1 MRRYLILV
9 AANLLVAVALIW
21 ATREQL
27 VVRIVVANGTATGYV
42 GGTKIVAPIDGSAT
56 GQVGLFLQGAD
67 SHAPFN
73 WPDPGAGGPP
83 SPSLGGDLYRLAAES
98 AWAHVNVTSSDGQ
111 LLFSSDS
118 PKVATN
124 WIPRSGDWFH
134 HLLGGET
141 TATPGLLT
149 FGSANWT
156 EYQITADLLR
166 PRNAAGILVLSP
178 DGSNG
183 MLFYFRP
190 EDRDVNWYR
199 VVNGQWQGPVA
210 SAPYRSFAQD
220 IPSETQD
227 TLRLALG
234 GYPGAVAIVGVVLLL
249 GLLDGVTLS
258 RWVRWPSPL
267 ALSALRLRSGSG
279 GVASLAAA
287 AVVGAG
293 LAAGLYVAA
302 VVLQGM
308 PHVQD
313 SVAYLFQAKTYA
325 LGRLWVPVPAH
336 SEFFTHEF
344 IVMHDG
350 RWFGKY
356 PPGWPMLLAIGV
368 LAGAPWVVSPI
379 CGALALLVVYRIGRE
394 VYHPWVGVLAA
405 ILGLAAPFWLF
416 LSGSMMSHASGLL
429 FSLLFIWGFWR
440 TSRSDKPVWPG
451 LLAGL
456 ALGVGVLIRPY
467 TVLMIAIPFA
477 LYAAISLIPK
487 PIPALRRYLPI
498 VVGAAPFVVA
508 FCAYNAYFTGHLF
521 YPPQQLW
528 WPFDQVGFGPD
539 HGPFGFYPVDAFPN
553 VSRNLQELLEHAFG
567 WPTFLTLSLAFLP
580 FVSGR
585 ARMWDWLLG
594 ASFVCLTLGYA
605 FWWADGIMFG
615 PRFYYEGFGALLLLT
630 ARGVQE
636 ALSLTEQGARVL
648 SKRAG
653 DLGLPMA
660 RGAVIAGLI
669 GLIAFNY
676 VYYFPLQWDLYHGY
690 NYVNHSKLDAV
701 AAAGIHHAVVF
712 ADVGEWYA
720 WWEYGMVF
728 SANDPLLQGD
738 VIFARDLGTP
748 KDLALE
754 GDFPGRSFYRLEGTT
769 ITPLN

>member
-1 MRRYLILV
+1 MRRCLFLI
-9 AANLLVAVALIW
+9 AANLLVVVALLW
-21 ATREQL
+21 SASEQL
-27 VVRIVVANGTATGYV
+27 AVRIVVANGTATGYV
-42 GGTKIVAPIDGSAT
+42 GGTKVVAPVDGSGA

-67 SHAPFN
+67 SHALFS
-73 WPDPGAGGPP
+73 WPTTGAGRPP
-83 SPSLGGDLYRLAAES
+83 APSLTDDIYRLAAES
-98 AWAHVNVTSSDGQ
+98 GWEHVRVTSSDGR

-118 PKVATN
+118 PNVAAE
-124 WIPRSGDWFH
+124 WIPRLGDWFH
-134 HLLGGET
+134 HPFGGEA

-149 FGSANWT
+149 FGSSDWGD
-156 EYQITADLLR
+156 YQITADLLR

-178 DGSNG
+178 DGSDG

-190 EDRDVNWYR
+190 EDRDVGWYK

-210 SAPYRSFAQD
+210 SAAYRAFAQD
-220 IPSETQD
+220 IPSELQD

-234 GYPGAVAIVGVVLLL
+234 GYPGALAIVGLALLL
-249 GLLDGVTLS
+249 GLLDGATLS
-258 RWVRWPSPL
+258 RRG
-267 ALSALRLRSGSG
+267 LRLGPSSLVVRLPKLRSTVGAN
-279 GVASLAAA
+279 VAAA
-287 AVVGAG
+287 LVVGVG
-293 LAAGLYVAA
+293 LVAGLYVAD
-302 VVLQGM
+302 VVLQRM

-325 LGRLWVPVPAH
+325 LGRLWVPVPPH

-344 IVMHDG
+344 IVVHDG
-350 RWFGKY
+350 RWFSKY
-356 PPGWPMLLAIGV
+356 PPGWPMLLALGV

-405 ILGLAAPFWLF
+405 FLGLVAPFWLF

-440 TSRSDKPVWPG
+440 TTRSEKALWPG
-451 LLAGL
+451 LLTGI
-456 ALGVGVLIRPY
+456 ALGMGCLIRPY
-467 TVLMIAIPFA
+467 TELMIAIPFA
-477 LYAAISLIPK
+477 VYAAVALIPK
-487 PIPALRRYLPI
+487 PIPGLRRYLPI
-498 VVGAAPFVVA
+498 VIGAAPFVVA
-508 FCAYNAYFTGHLF
+508 FFAYNAYFTGHPL

-567 WPTFLTLSLAFLP
+567 WPTFLTLSLACLP

-585 ARMWDWLLG
+585 ARTWDWLIG
-594 ASFVCLTLGYA
+594 ASFVCLVVGYA

-636 ALSLTEQGARVL
+636 ALFLTERGARL
-648 SKRAG
+648 ISGWADGQGPR
-653 DLGLPMA
+653 LA
-660 RGAVIAGLI
+660 RGVVLAGLAGLI
-669 GLIAFNY
+669 VFNF
-676 VYYFPLQWDLYHGY
+676 VYYFPEQWDLYHGY
-690 NYVNHSKLDAV
+690 NYVNHTKLDAV

-738 VIFARDLGTP
+738 VVFARDLGTQ
-748 KDLALE
+748 KDLTLE
-754 GDFPGRSFYRLEGTT
+754 GDFPGRSFYRLNGTT
-769 ITPLN
+769 ITPLK